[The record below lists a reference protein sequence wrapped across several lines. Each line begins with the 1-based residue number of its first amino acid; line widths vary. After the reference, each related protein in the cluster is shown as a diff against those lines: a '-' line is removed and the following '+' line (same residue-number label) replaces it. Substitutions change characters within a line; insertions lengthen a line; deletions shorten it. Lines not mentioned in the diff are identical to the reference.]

1 MTAQMQIGLAELL
14 ERHSISQKRLAE
26 AAGMR
31 PATVNAIFHG
41 RIERVEIGTLVDL
54 VTGLRRL
61 GVNAD
66 VGDILQV
73 VERPDESEQAARER
87 ALRLLGGSPWGLKPR
102 GLAEP
107 VPVSG
112 PPIEDLLPD
121 LLGPSL

>member
-1 MTAQMQIGLAELL
+1 MTAQMHIGLADLL
-14 ERHSISQKRLAE
+14 RRHNLTQKQLAD

-31 PATVNAIFHG
+31 PATVNAIFQA

-61 GVNAD
+61 GVKAD

-73 VERPDESEQAARER
+73 VDSPDEAEQAARER
-87 ALRLLGGSPWGLKPR
+87 ALRLLGGEPWGLKPK
-102 GLAEP
+102 GLTEP
-107 VPVSG
+107 VPVEG
-112 PPIEDLLPD
+112 PPIEDFLPE

>member
-1 MTAQMQIGLAELL
+1 MTAQMHIGLAELL
-14 ERHSISQKRLAE
+14 RRHNISQKRLAD

-31 PATVNAIFHG
+31 SATVNAIFHG
-41 RIERVEIGTLVDL
+41 RVERVEIGTLVDL

-61 GVNAD
+61 GVEAD

-73 VERPDESEQAARER
+73 VDRPDQTEQAARER
-87 ALRLLGGSPWGLKPR
+87 ALRLLGGEPWGLKPK

-107 VPVSG
+107 VTVSG

-121 LLGPSL
+121 FLGPSL

>member
-1 MTAQMQIGLAELL
+1 MTAEMHIGLAGLL
-14 ERHSISQKRLAE
+14 QRHNISQKQLAE

-31 PATVNAIFHG
+31 PATVNAIFQA

-73 VERPDESEQAARER
+73 IERPDEVEQAARER

-102 GLAEP
+102 GSTVLA
-107 VPVSG
+107 PVSG
-112 PPIEDLLPD
+112 PAIEDLLPEHR
-121 LLGPSL
+121 GPEL

>member
-1 MTAQMQIGLAELL
+1 MAAQMHIGLAELL
-14 ERHSISQKRLAE
+14 RQHDISQKQLAE

-41 RIERVEIGTLVDL
+41 RVERVEIGTLVDL

-61 GVNAD
+61 GVKAD

-73 VERPDESEQAARER
+73 VDRPNEAEQAARER
-87 ALRLLGGSPWGLKPR
+87 ALRLLEGEPWGLKPK
-102 GLAEP
+102 GVAEP

-121 LLGPSL
+121 LLGPSH

>member
-1 MTAQMQIGLAELL
+1 MTAQMHIGLAELL
-14 ERHSISQKRLAE
+14 RRHNISQKQLAE

-31 PATVNAIFHG
+31 PATVNALFRA
-41 RIERVEIGTLVDL
+41 RIERVELGTLVDL

-61 GVNAD
+61 GIKAD

-73 VERPDESEQAARER
+73 VDEPDEAEQAARER
-87 ALRLLGGSPWGLKPR
+87 ALRLLGGEPWGLKPK

-107 VPVSG
+107 VPVSD
-112 PPIEDLLPD
+112 PPVEDLLPD

>member
-1 MTAQMQIGLAELL
+1 MTAQMHIGLAELL
-14 ERHSISQKRLAE
+14 RRHNLSQRQLAE

-31 PATVNAIFHG
+31 PATVNAIFNARID
-41 RIERVEIGTLVDL
+41 RIELGTLVDL
-54 VTGLRRL
+54 VKGLRNL
-61 GVNAD
+61 GVKAD

-73 VERPDESEQAARER
+73 VDTPDEAGRAARER
-87 ALRLLGGSPWGLKPR
+87 ALRLLGGEPWGLKPK